1 MVDQPV
7 TAQFPSS
14 QISVELASRNT
25 GMAFQRT
32 RMSADRTLMS
42 VIRTALSLISFG
54 FTIAQFFTHLRT
66 ANLLPSDSL
75 APRQFGISLVIL
87 GAIMLTSGI
96 WYHADF
102 MLGLRKQR
110 HQMTADGLVHGE
122 SRYPI
127 SATLIIAVLLF
138 IVASLTIVSMIFHI
152 GPYE

>member
-7 TAQFPSS
+7 TAQSPSS

-32 RMSADRTLMS
+32 RLSADRTLMS

-54 FTIAQFFTHLRT
+54 FTIAQFFMHLKT
-66 ANLLPSDSL
+66 SDLLPSYSE
-75 APRQFGISLVIL
+75 APRRFGLSLVIL
-87 GAIMLTSGI
+87 GAAMLAFGI

-102 MLGLRKQR
+102 MLGLRKER
-110 HQMTADGLVHGE
+110 RRMTEQGLIHGE
-122 SRYPI
+122 SRYPVSVTFI
-127 SATLIIAVLLF
+127 VAVLLF
-138 IVASLTIVSMIFHI
+138 LVALLTTTSMILHI